1 MARRVCKAQPAG
13 NLEKHFLAVLKRLEN
28 AVWDWK
34 DRM

>member
-1 MARRVCKAQPAG
+1 MALRVCKAQPAG
-13 NLEKHFLAVLKRLEN
+13 NLEKLVLALLKRLEN